1 MVDLAW
7 GDEWVEQCIRE
18 DLWTA
23 WCFVDRGE
31 SLVSGCLSCAAV
43 LLLDLVRGAVAQG
56 GWSRL

>member
-1 MVDLAW
+1 VVDLAW

-43 LLLDLVRGAVAQG
+43 LLLDLVRDAVSQG
-56 GWSRL
+56 